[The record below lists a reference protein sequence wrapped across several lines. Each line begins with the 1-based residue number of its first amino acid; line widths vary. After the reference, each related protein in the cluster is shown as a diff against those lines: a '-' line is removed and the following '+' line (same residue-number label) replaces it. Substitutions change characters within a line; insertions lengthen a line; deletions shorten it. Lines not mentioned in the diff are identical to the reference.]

1 MNGPERDLAG
11 AAAGGRLTPGNPS
24 APHTP
29 ESSASRDR
37 VAITVRGF
45 SHYFG
50 AVRTLA
56 GIDLDVLRNEILGII
71 GPARSGKST
80 FLCALNRINDLIRG
94 SRVEGTITIDG
105 QDIYGPDVDV
115 VDLRRRLGMVFAT
128 PVPLPRS
135 IFENVAF
142 GPRMAGVRGATR
154 LDETVRDSL
163 EKAGLWEEVGERLGT
178 SALKLSGGQ
187 QQRLC
192 LARILALK
200 PEFILLDEPTSG
212 LDPISTM
219 KIEDSL
225 RRLRKD
231 YTIILVTN
239 NTTQAAR
246 VADRTAFFLN
256 GELIEIGPTADIF
269 TAPADKRTDDYL
281 RGRFG

>member
-1 MNGPERDLAG
+1 MSD
-11 AAAGGRLTPGNPS
+11 
-24 APHTP
+24 
-29 ESSASRDR
+29 
-37 VAITVRGF
+37 VAIRVRGF
-45 SHYFG
+45 SQFFG
-50 AVRTLA
+50 ATRKLDA
-56 GIDLDVLRNEILGII
+56 LDLDVRRNEILGII

-80 FLCALNRINDLIRG
+80 FLCALNRLNDLVRG

-105 QDIYGPDVDV
+105 RDIYEPDVDV
-115 VDLRRRLGMVFAT
+115 VELRRKLGMVFAT

-142 GPRMAGVRGATR
+142 GARMAGLKGRAR
-154 LDETVRDSL
+154 LGVLVRDSL
-163 EKAGLWEEVGERLGT
+163 ERGGLWEEVKDRLET
-178 SALKLSGGQ
+178 SGLKLSGGQ

-192 LARILALK
+192 LARILAVK

-225 RRLRKD
+225 RKLKKD

-239 NTTQAAR
+239 NTKQAAR

-256 GELIEIGPTADIF
+256 GGLVEVGPTAAIF
-269 TAPADKRTDDYL
+269 TAPQDKRTDDYL

>member
-1 MNGPERDLAG
+1 MPTD
-11 AAAGGRLTPGNPS
+11 P
-24 APHTP
+24 
-29 ESSASRDR
+29 
-37 VAITVRGF
+37 VAIRVSRF
-45 SHYFG
+45 SHFFG
-50 AVRTLA
+50 AEQTLIA
-56 GIDLDVLRNEILGII
+56 LDLDVCRNEILGII

-80 FLCALNRINDLIRG
+80 FLCALNRLNDLVRG
-94 SRVEGTITIDG
+94 SRVEGRIEIDG
-105 QDIYGPDVDV
+105 KNIYDPDVDV
-115 VDLRRRLGMVFAT
+115 IELRRKLGTVFAT
-128 PVPLPRS
+128 PIPLPRS

-142 GPRMAGVRGATR
+142 GPRMAGVRDKVR
-154 LDETVRDSL
+154 LNEIVRDSL
-163 EKAGLWEEVGERLGT
+163 EKGGLFEEVKDRLDT

-225 RRLRKD
+225 RKLKKD

-239 NTTQAAR
+239 NTKQAAR

-256 GELIEIGPTADIF
+256 GGLIEIGPTAGIY

-281 RGRFG
+281 RGKFG